1 MSGMMAAQNRVVIGM
16 WKRSLSLALAA
27 TIWGTAGCQSEGAGE
42 RLSIEGRELFA
53 RGGAAG
59 GTRAD
64 QWSIVIVAYE
74 LGEELSAQRRV
85 EVRNQAAL
93 ALERVRET
101 GLSSAFMEE
110 RGERIVLGYGR
121 YAGPDDP
128 EALSDLARVKSIEW
142 RGIRPFASAVL
153 APPSQANLGS
163 YPDLNLLTIRERFG
177 DKARYSLQVIVY
189 GRADR
194 EQPTRAD
201 LALFREAAEQGTVQL
216 RREGELAFY
225 HHGANTSSVTIG
237 VFGDADYRIDFDS
250 NSRKTIHESSRLREL
265 KRRFPH
271 LLLNGRTI
279 LLPGVSRDGS
289 EVVQRTDLIAIPGS
303 SR

>member
-16 WKRSLSLALAA
+16 WIRGLSLALAA
-27 TIWGTAGCQSEGAGE
+27 TIWGLAGCQSEGAGE
-42 RLSIEGRELFA
+42 RLSIEGRELFEG
-53 RGGAAG
+53 GGAAG

-74 LGEELSAQRRV
+74 LGEGLTAQRRV

-93 ALERVRET
+93 ALERVRAT
-101 GLSSAFMEE
+101 GLSAAFMEE

-153 APPSQANLGS
+153 APPSQADLGA
-163 YPDLNLLTIRERFG
+163 YPDFNLLNIRQRFG

-250 NSRKTIHESSRLREL
+250 DGRKTIHESSRLREL
-265 KRRFPH
+265 KGRFPH

-279 LLPGVSRDGS
+279 LLPGVSRDGR
-289 EVVQRTDLIAIPGS
+289 EVVQRTDLIAIPHS